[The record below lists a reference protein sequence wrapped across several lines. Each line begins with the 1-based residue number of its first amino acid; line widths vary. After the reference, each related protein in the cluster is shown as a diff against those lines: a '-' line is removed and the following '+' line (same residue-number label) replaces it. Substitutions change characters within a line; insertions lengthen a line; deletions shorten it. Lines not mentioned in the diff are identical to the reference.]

1 MRQNLVRRLF
11 GRIIKNDLY
20 VRRKSHQLDM
30 SDIET
35 LNIFELRQKVQ
46 QLSEQL
52 RQEREEHKEMYLK
65 IKTNIE
71 VLEKNSLNSRTD
83 GENCF
88 KIFHLEEENK
98 RLQNENDNLR
108 SMLTSNIIM

>member
-1 MRQNLVRRLF
+1 M
-11 GRIIKNDLY
+11 ISY
-20 VRRKSHQLDM
+20 VTHNSHQLDM

-35 LNIFELRQKVQ
+35 LNIFELRQKVL

-52 RQEREEHKEMYLK
+52 KQEREEHKEMYLK
-65 IKTNIE
+65 MKTNIE
-71 VLEKNSLNSRTD
+71 VLKRNSLDSRTE
-83 GENCF
+83 GENNF
-88 KIFHLEEENK
+88 KMFHLEEENK